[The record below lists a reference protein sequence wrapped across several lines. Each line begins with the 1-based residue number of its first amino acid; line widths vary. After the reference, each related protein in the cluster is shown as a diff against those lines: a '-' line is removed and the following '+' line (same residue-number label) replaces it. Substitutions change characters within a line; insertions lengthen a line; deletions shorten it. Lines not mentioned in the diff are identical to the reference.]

1 MSQRHYELL
10 VQVRLEIEAQ
20 RSKRG
25 ETMKPRAYKSA
36 PTLHVR
42 ARAAF
47 ANHPKVTGVRLIVAT
62 VLSLGMFFTGQNA
75 AFATSGNIS
84 TVVGGPGLG
93 QGTSVAQCEQSVALD
108 SSGNIYTNDT
118 CLQVVREYL
127 ASTGAESV
135 VAGVGEPSQGGYSGD
150 NGPGSSAQLNN
161 PGGLALDASGN
172 LLIPDSGNSR
182 LRVVAGSTAM
192 FYGIS
197 MTAGDIYTIAGD
209 GSTGTSGDNGV
220 ATSAAITP
228 SAVAV
233 DSSGNLVI
241 ADAVNNRIRVVAEST
256 ATFYSIAMT
265 SGDIYELAGGGASL
279 GDGGAATSAELNDPI
294 GLAIDSTGNI
304 LVGDTGDNRVRVVAE
319 ATGTYYNVA
328 MTTGDIYTVA
338 GNGTPGF
345 SGDTGAATSAELHS
359 PEGVTTDSNGNLLV
373 ADEGNNRIRVL
384 AASTATF
391 YGVAMTLGDIYTIVG
406 GGSSLGDSGPA
417 TSAQLSGPGDMAFD
431 PNGNIV
437 LTDGNDRRVRVVA
450 ESSATFY
457 GVAMSSGDIY
467 TIDGTGTIYYSGDSG
482 PATSAEL
489 DGAEG
494 IAVDSSGDEFIA
506 DSHNF
511 RIRMVPAV
519 SGTYYGISMTA
530 GDIYTV
536 AGNGTDGFSGNTG
549 SALSAEFNDPASVA
563 IDANGNIVVADTNN
577 CEIRVVA
584 ASAGTF
590 YGVTMSADDVY
601 AVAGD
606 ATCGDSGNTGKA
618 INADIGTVRSVTI
631 DSNGNLVIADTGSS
645 TSTCYIHVV
654 ADTTAS
660 FYGRSMTKDHIY
672 YVAGDGTCGSTST
685 GILALSANL
694 NQPDG
699 VAVDANGNLVIADT
713 SANVVQVVAESTAT
727 FYGIPMTVKRI
738 YIVAG
743 TGTAGYSGDGGV
755 PTSAKVNSPFGVAV
769 DANDN
774 VIIGDELNDR
784 VRLIAHSAGTY
795 YGVSM
800 TAGDI
805 YTVAGNGTNGF
816 TGDGGS
822 ATSAEI
828 YDPLGVAVDS
838 AGLFISD
845 FANDRIREVLA

>member
-1 MSQRHYELL
+1 
-10 VQVRLEIEAQ
+10 
-20 RSKRG
+20 
-25 ETMKPRAYKSA
+25 
-36 PTLHVR
+36 
-42 ARAAF
+42 
-47 ANHPKVTGVRLIVAT
+47 
-62 VLSLGMFFTGQNA
+62 
-75 AFATSGNIS
+75 
-84 TVVGGPGLG
+84 
-93 QGTSVAQCEQSVALD
+93 
-108 SSGNIYTNDT
+108 
-118 CLQVVREYL
+118 
-127 ASTGAESV
+127 
-135 VAGVGEPSQGGYSGD
+135 
-150 NGPGSSAQLNN
+150 
-161 PGGLALDASGN
+161 
-172 LLIPDSGNSR
+172 
-182 LRVVAGSTAM
+182 M

-241 ADAVNNRIRVVAEST
+241 ADAVNDRIRVVAEST
-256 ATFYSIAMT
+256 ATFYGVAMT

-294 GLAIDSTGNI
+294 GLSIDSSGNI
-304 LVGDTGDNRVRVVAE
+304 LIGDTGDNRVRVIAE
-319 ATGTYYNVA
+319 ATATYYNVA

-338 GNGTPGF
+338 GNGTSGF
-345 SGDTGAATSAELHS
+345 SGDTGAATSAMLHS
-359 PEGVTTDSNGNLLV
+359 PEGVATDSNGNLLV

-391 YGVAMTLGDIYTIVG
+391 YTVAMTAGDIYTIVG
-406 GGSSLGDSGPA
+406 GGSSLGDGGPA

-437 LTDGNDRRVRVVA
+437 LTDGSDRRVRVVA
-450 ESSATFY
+450 ESSAVFY
-457 GVAMSSGDIY
+457 GSMRTSGDIY
-467 TIDGTGTIYYSGDSG
+467 TIEGTGTIYYSGDSG

-489 DGAEG
+489 DAAEG
-494 IAVDSSGDEFIA
+494 IAVDSSGNEFIA

-511 RIRMVPAV
+511 RIRMVPAA

-563 IDANGNIVVADTNN
+563 IDGNGNIVVADTNN

-584 ASAGTF
+584 ATAGTF
-590 YGVTMSADDVY
+590 YGVPMLADDIY

-606 ATCGDSGNTGKA
+606 ATCGDTGNTGKA
-618 INADIGTVRSVTI
+618 TSAEIGTVRSVTI
-631 DSNGNLVIADTGSS
+631 DSNGNLAIADISVAQ
-645 TSTCYIHVV
+645 CYIHVV
-654 ADTTAS
+654 ADTTGS

-672 YVAGDGTCGSTST
+672 YVAGDGTCSTTSSNV
-685 GILALSANL
+685 LALSANL
-694 NQPDG
+694 NQPSG
-699 VAVDANGNLVIADT
+699 VAVDTNGNLVIADT
-713 SANVVQVVAESTAT
+713 TDNDVQVVAESTAT
-727 FYGIPMTVKRI
+727 FYGIAMTAKRI
-738 YIVAG
+738 YVVAG
-743 TGTAGYSGDGGV
+743 TGSPGYSGDGGA
-755 PTSAKVNSPFGVAV
+755 SASAALHSPFGVAV

-784 VRLIAHSAGTY
+784 VRLIAHSTGTY

-805 YTVAGNGTNGF
+805 YTVAGDGTNGF